1 MAKKK
6 PYRRRQRVSK
16 NKKRIQVHYGQVTHL
31 FQADSFDV
39 SEEGVL
45 TITDDGVLVY
55 ANKNAWIYVMDLDGA
70 QLLQE
75 VQQTENQAPIE
86 TQESPAGPS
95 SVMPGLEPA

>member
-16 NKKRIQVHYGQVTHL
+16 NKKRIEVHYGNVTHL
-31 FQADSFDV
+31 FQADSWSV

-45 TITDDGVLVY
+45 TITDNDELVY

-70 QLLQE
+70 TLLQTIQPTE
-75 VQQTENQAPIE
+75 VQAPKE
-86 TQESPAGPS
+86 TQESPGPS